1 MRSKI
6 LLGAGNYLLPVL
18 MLFSVFLLFRG
29 HNSPGGGFVGGL
41 TAASGIAFY
50 IITHGR
56 KPVINVLPLSSPTI
70 TIIGATFL
78 LIAGVAGF
86 FSDGYFLES
95 ISFGPEFPIIGKPD
109 TAFLFDIGV
118 YFVVIGSVTKIVLTL
133 TSE

>member
-56 KPVINVLPLSSPTI
+56 KPVKNVLPFSSPTI
-70 TIIGATFL
+70 TVIGTILL
-78 LIAGVAGF
+78 LISGMAGF
-86 FSDGYFLES
+86 FFEGNFLQS
-95 ISFGPEFPIIGKPD
+95 IHANWELPVIGKPG

-118 YFVVIGSVTKIVLTL
+118 YCVVVGSVTQIVLTL